1 MTFTSLMYSWG
12 GKRAEYGHPEPFKIN
27 YVEIGNEDMFS
38 CTYVYRFPYLYSAL
52 TKAYPNIRFLSTQFN
67 QNTGGGYNSACHQ
80 LVEIPE
86 GGATD
91 LHVYQQA
98 SWYLDNFAQFD
109 NYKKDNNVTADNF
122 ELALL
127 EYSVFQLDI
136 SSGYVN
142 YSDPPDLHPHYPHMT
157 YALGEGVYQLSA
169 ERNPNQVKA
178 MAYAPGFENR
188 NSFAWTPNMI
198 SFAAG
203 SNETVLSASYWQQW
217 LFSHYRGSQ
226 SVPIEGEINPLY
238 YVATVDNSTGSVY
251 VKIINTSNQTIAV
264 TMNFDHEYYQVNGT
278 MLQNNDGAAYNSPDN
293 MDVIKPRVLG
303 ASELPMPSNGSASTM
318 SSVAAPTS
326 MVSMTSSQVA
336 GQIASTS
343 ATASM
348 QNAVKA
354 KRWDG
359 FENWTWTVPVFSST
373 VLQFDP

>member
-1 MTFTSLMYSWG
+1 
-12 GKRAEYGHPEPFKIN
+12 
-27 YVEIGNEDMFS
+27 MFS

-52 TKAYPNIRFLSTQFN
+52 TKAYPNIKFLSTQFN
-67 QNTGGGYNSACHQ
+67 QNSGGGYNSACKQ
-80 LVEIPE
+80 LVQIPE

-122 ELALL
+122 ELSLL

-142 YSDPPDLHPHYPHMT
+142 YSDPPDLHPHYPRMT

-188 NSFAWTPNMI
+188 NSYAWTPNMI

-217 LFSHYRGSQ
+217 LFSHFRGSQ

-238 YVATVDNSTGSVY
+238 YVATTDNSTGSVY
-251 VKIINTSNQTIAV
+251 VKIINTSNQTVAL

-278 MLQNNDGAAYNSPDN
+278 ILQNDNGAAYNSPDD
-293 MDVIKPRVLG
+293 MHVVEARALS
-303 ASELPMPSNGSASTM
+303 ASQLPMHDGSSTGN
-318 SSVAAPTS
+318 
-326 MVSMTSSQVA
+326 SSQVQS
-336 GQIASTS
+336 GTSNNTST
-343 ATASM
+343 
-348 QNAVKA
+348 QNVKS

-359 FENWTWTVPVFSST
+359 WEQWTWTVPVFSST